1 MYLYFHIDHNAP
13 CLPLRILHAIVS
25 NSPGYYSR
33 PRRNR
38 KQWSDKVWFFC
49 LFGFLGGGHKVHYG
63 LCVNGNG
70 EFHSF
75 LVLNMGTLALVRFQA
90 YYSFIGIKYKCLSQS
105 CFSISLICWGLLS
118 ITVQLDGA
126 SNQSVAKPNEN

>member
-13 CLPLRILHAIVS
+13 CLPPRILHAIVS

-49 LFGFLGGGHKVHYG
+49 LFGFLGGGNKVHYG

-75 LVLNMGTLALVRFQA
+75 LVLNMGTLALVR
-90 YYSFIGIKYKCLSQS
+90 
-105 CFSISLICWGLLS
+105 LLLFFYWHQ
-118 ITVQLDGA
+118 I
-126 SNQSVAKPNEN
+126 